1 MIKFDL
7 VIVGNGILSLIS
19 ALKLKKRHPR
29 TQIAMVG
36 PANRPF
42 CASYAAGAMHAVF
55 CEVEDT
61 FRDLSR
67 DREVFEVGL
76 EARALW
82 HELLSEF
89 NLKNVVTA
97 ESTVMYRRKQ
107 GTPFEIANFEAACSK
122 AADYG
127 CLEEIPDKELD
138 NIFFGNLKSSDII
151 AKKFVGEFAFDSES
165 LINGLQL
172 LLEKM
177 GVIFIDAKVQKLDRM
192 TGGLQI
198 SLSNDEVIQAGRAVL
213 AAGSESA
220 KLLPKE
226 IPMVP
231 LYHAVG
237 TAMVLDS
244 APPSYSKLNAVVR
257 TPNRGGAQ
265 CGLHIVP
272 RNFGKFYLGAGSYL
286 TDKEPAHR
294 VETIRYLTNICEN
307 ELYGRQV
314 IYHAKASL
322 LLGSRPKSMDG
333 YPIVGSWKDL
343 PEVFVATGMNRL
355 GMTIAPVIAAEV
367 CHWFDN
373 GEPSGRFQKWSPAR
387 TLHSYASMEVATRYY
402 SESRISNLIEHG
414 LLSLDQVE
422 AITVKRTELE
432 NSARNLNA
440 EIVQIHG
447 LAKDFVVDPDL
458 YALLAAAR

>member
-127 CLEEIPDKELD
+127 CN
-138 NIFFGNLKSSDII
+138 NIFQIKFR
-151 AKKFVGEFAFDSES
+151 KK
-165 LINGLQL
+165 L
-172 LLEKM
+172 M
-177 GVIFIDAKVQKLDRM
+177 
-192 TGGLQI
+192 
-198 SLSNDEVIQAGRAVL
+198 
-213 AAGSESA
+213 
-220 KLLPKE
+220 P
-226 IPMVP
+226 
-231 LYHAVG
+231 
-237 TAMVLDS
+237 
-244 APPSYSKLNAVVR
+244 
-257 TPNRGGAQ
+257 
-265 CGLHIVP
+265 
-272 RNFGKFYLGAGSYL
+272 
-286 TDKEPAHR
+286 
-294 VETIRYLTNICEN
+294 
-307 ELYGRQV
+307 
-314 IYHAKASL
+314 
-322 LLGSRPKSMDG
+322 
-333 YPIVGSWKDL
+333 
-343 PEVFVATGMNRL
+343 
-355 GMTIAPVIAAEV
+355 
-367 CHWFDN
+367 
-373 GEPSGRFQKWSPAR
+373 
-387 TLHSYASMEVATRYY
+387 
-402 SESRISNLIEHG
+402 
-414 LLSLDQVE
+414 
-422 AITVKRTELE
+422 
-432 NSARNLNA
+432 
-440 EIVQIHG
+440 
-447 LAKDFVVDPDL
+447 
-458 YALLAAAR
+458 